1 MRIGRTLR
9 MFILALVALL
19 LLSCTGCWDRKEL
32 NQISACTMIGFDR
45 VVRNGKPLI
54 LMSVLS
60 LKLNAGLSGGGAGGG
75 ATTYPPS
82 LGVINSAEGETVG
95 DALRNM
101 SLRSPKAIFLGHV
114 EMVIIGEDMARNGIQ
129 QVIDFCDRNKEIR
142 YRIDMAVCQG
152 SALEALESQPE
163 FETLNSVEALKIIRS
178 SSSRSSKTVPANL
191 FQVVYALLTPGKD
204 VAMPR
209 MVVFLPPER
218 GSTVRKGA
226 PSGASEESG
235 KQGGGAQGQQGSTG
249 GAQLG
254 GAQGQQ
260 AQQGSTGL
268 QGVGAQ
274 GQQEQFVQLSQQGR
288 QGITGAQLGGTQ
300 GGDFNQALGAQEALH
315 PDWKTMAVDGSA
327 VFLGDRLVGWLNEEE
342 SKGAMFITKQA
353 VGGEIPFAFRSS
365 EPNATYIF
373 RSVHASV
380 KPVVGNG
387 SITYEVN
394 LKGSG
399 ELAEDKNAAIDVMS
413 ESDIRAAEQLIDAEV
428 ARRCQE
434 AVAKCQSLKS
444 DIFGFGNL
452 IHKTDPAFWKQIRDR
467 WQDYFPTVKVQV
479 QADFTI
485 ENTGVTGEAIKISKT
500 VSSPPSRAD
509 IF

>member
-1 MRIGRTLR
+1 
-9 MFILALVALL
+9 MFIPALVALL

-75 ATTYPPS
+75 AATYPPS

-114 EMVIIGEDMARNGIQ
+114 EVVIIGEDMARNGIQ
-129 QVIDFCDRNKEIR
+129 QVIDFCGRNKEIR

-178 SSSRSSKTVPANL
+178 SSSRSSKAVPANL

-218 GSTVRKGA
+218 GSTIRKGA

-249 GAQLG
+249 GAQGG

-288 QGITGAQLGGTQ
+288 QGITGAQSGGTQ

-315 PDWKTMAVDGSA
+315 PDWKAMAVDGSA
-327 VFLGDRLVGWLNEEE
+327 VFLGDRLVGWLNENE
-342 SKGAMFITKQA
+342 SMGAMFITRQA
-353 VGGEIPFAFRSS
+353 SGGEIPFAFRSS

-387 SITYEVN
+387 SITYEIS

-428 ARRCQE
+428 AGRCQD
-434 AVAKCQSLKS
+434 AVATCQSLKS
-444 DIFGFGNL
+444 DVFGFGDL
-452 IHKTDPAFWKQIRDR
+452 LHKSDPAFWRQINDR
-467 WQDYFPTVKVQV
+467 WRDYFPNVKVQV
-479 QADFTI
+479 HADFTI
-485 ENTGVTGEAIKISKT
+485 EHAGAIGEAIKISKT